1 MTCALNKL
9 LALGMLAAALLF
21 APAAK
26 SPAQALGA
34 GLQAVAVKTEAVT
47 AVHYRRWHHR
57 HHYYGYRYYRYH
69 HYHRY
74 HHRHHRRV
82 YIRVYI

>member
-1 MTCALNKL
+1 MTSALNKL
-9 LALGMLAAALLF
+9 LALGMLAAALIF

-34 GLQAVAVKTEAVT
+34 GMQAVAVKTEAVT

-57 HHYYGYRYYRYH
+57 HRYYGYRYYR
-69 HYHRY
+69 YHRY